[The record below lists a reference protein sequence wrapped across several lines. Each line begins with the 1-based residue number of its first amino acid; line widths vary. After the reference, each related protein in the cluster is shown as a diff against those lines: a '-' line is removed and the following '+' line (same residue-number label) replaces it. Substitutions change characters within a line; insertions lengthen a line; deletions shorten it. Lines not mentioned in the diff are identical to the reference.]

1 MDFTLSVQSFAVQ
14 LPQTHEN
21 LGEKL
26 FMTFIYMEWVQNR
39 KLRCTDCLK
48 EKRKKHHSKS
58 LFKNPQQTKNQPMIA
73 FHTL

>member
-26 FMTFIYMEWVQNR
+26 FMNAGIHLDGMGP
-39 KLRCTDCLK
+39 K
-48 EKRKKHHSKS
+48 
-58 LFKNPQQTKNQPMIA
+58 
-73 FHTL
+73 